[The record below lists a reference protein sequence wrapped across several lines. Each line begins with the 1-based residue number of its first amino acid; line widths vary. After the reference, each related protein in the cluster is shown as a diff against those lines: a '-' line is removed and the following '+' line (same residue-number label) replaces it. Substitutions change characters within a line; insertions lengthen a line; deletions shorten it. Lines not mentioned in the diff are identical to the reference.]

1 MIESSTNAIEDK
13 WDHEE
18 NLEAKDKYQVNQS
31 SKPSLESEKNLKASS
46 LARRLD
52 NSSSIAK

>member
-18 NLEAKDKYQVNQS
+18 NIEAKDKYQVNQS
-31 SKPSLESEKNLKASS
+31 SKPSLESEKLS
-46 LARRLD
+46 R
-52 NSSSIAK
+52 IHM